1 MTLSKPTFLKDI
13 LGDLSKSLG
22 FKLENV
28 SSKILEAWRETT
40 GETISKNTC
49 PYSFRKGI
57 LKVICSSPHWAFE
70 LNMLKENLKEK
81 LNQRLGEG
89 KIRDIRFLV
98 GEISSPSPKEEE
110 RKKIELDP
118 QEVETILSPLKD
130 EDLKKTA
137 LKILE
142 GIKRNLK
149 RKP

>member
-1 MTLSKPTFLKDI
+1 
-13 LGDLSKSLG
+13 
-22 FKLENV
+22 
-28 SSKILEAWRETT
+28 
-40 GETISKNTC
+40 
-49 PYSFRKGI
+49 
-57 LKVICSSPHWAFE
+57 
-70 LNMLKENLKEK
+70 MLKENLKEK

-98 GEISSPSPKEEE
+98 GEISSPSLKEEE
-110 RKKIELDP
+110 REKIELDP